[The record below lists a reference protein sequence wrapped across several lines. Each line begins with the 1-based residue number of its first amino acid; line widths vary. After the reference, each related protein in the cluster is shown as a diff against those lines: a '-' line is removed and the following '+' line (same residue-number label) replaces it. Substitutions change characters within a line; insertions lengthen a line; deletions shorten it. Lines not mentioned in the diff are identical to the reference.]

1 MQLNHKLKMER
12 LNRRL
17 SRESLA
23 KSLNK
28 FFKTTYYTERKIGLI
43 ESNEAYLKFDVI
55 NQICSF
61 LNLTIQD
68 FLYKK
73 WFK

>member
-1 MQLNHKLKMER
+1 MER

>member
-12 LNRRL
+12 LNRIL

-28 FFKTTYYTERKIGLI
+28 FFKTTYYTERKIGL
-43 ESNEAYLKFDVI
+43 
-55 NQICSF
+55 
-61 LNLTIQD
+61 
-68 FLYKK
+68 
-73 WFK
+73 FKI